1 MKNHNLRLA
10 LVFLSSLVLL
20 ILIGLL
26 TNGLAIYLFDKI
38 FNSAFFGIGEWIVS
52 MVPKDNMLLG
62 ILAIFACILLGASG
76 LVSAFGA
83 LVMLFFFGY
92 QKLHTI
98 YKDSDDYLFLAL
110 NISPIIL
117 LLILGKLRDVELI
130 ASFMESAGLS
140 LLALFSALAISTVII
155 FVRRR
160 KKRN

>member
-26 TNGLAIYLFDKI
+26 TNGLAIYLFDEI
-38 FNSAFFGIGEWIVS
+38 FNSAFFGIGVWIVS

-62 ILAIFACILLGASG
+62 ILAIFASMLLCVCG

-98 YKDSDDYLFLAL
+98 YKDSDD
-110 NISPIIL
+110 
-117 LLILGKLRDVELI
+117 
-130 ASFMESAGLS
+130 
-140 LLALFSALAISTVII
+140 
-155 FVRRR
+155 
-160 KKRN
+160 